1 MEKSRPLILIT
12 NDDSIDAPGLKRLID
27 VARPLGEVV
36 AIAPSEPR
44 SGQSSAITVNSP
56 MRMVPAEEYNGVTIY
71 TVNGTPVDCV

>member
-44 SGQSSAITVNSP
+44 SGQSSRS
-56 MRMVPAEEYNGVTIY
+56 EERRVGKE
-71 TVNGTPVDCV
+71 CM